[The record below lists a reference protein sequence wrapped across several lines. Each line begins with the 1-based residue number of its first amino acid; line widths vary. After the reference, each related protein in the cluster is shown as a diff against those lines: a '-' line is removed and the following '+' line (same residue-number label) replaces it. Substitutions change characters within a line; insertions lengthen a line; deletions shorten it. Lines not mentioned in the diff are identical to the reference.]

1 MYALVNNKIYVCEP
15 TPAMLEWCRIY
26 LTISNPDYEKKAQ
39 MGLWTGNI
47 PRQFQLYE
55 KTDKYIA
62 VPFGCL
68 HKIHEAFPEMP
79 MRSRI
84 RPLERVDYDSH
95 INLYDYQ
102 ENAAQ
107 AILAAKNGILVMPCG
122 AGKTI
127 AGLEAVARIGMKT
140 LWLTHT
146 QDLMMQ
152 SMFRAKAVLGVDTS
166 SYGTITGGK
175 VNIGRGITFATVHT
189 MCKIDLT
196 PYRDEWG
203 CIVTDEC
210 LPGETLIDTSTG
222 KKELKNLCVDDL
234 ITSYNVIS
242 GKIENKHVTHV
253 FKNKAHDIVT
263 VKLKN
268 GEKIVCTKNHPILT
282 PRREWMPAERLTNDD
297 YVLRLVWRTSG
308 NGHNAKHVQIQNV
321 KTRIL
326 LLLKGVLGKR
336 RTKKSCLDRGTQ
348 NESVRNDVRYKS
360 KICKRSNEAKQSD
373 EKIRSSRKSIKT
385 FKRYWI
391 SSKNKRRKRNRTNS
405 SAENYDACA
414 CRQRFGRSCRISDSN
429 KNEKRFWI
437 SNLLQGGYWNSGR
450 DACGGS
456 GRELSLFNRSAETG
470 SKKRAVLEWVRVDG
484 IAIQKQTSDGTFGGL
499 CPDGYVYNIEVEDNN
514 NYFANGILVHNCHH
528 AVGSP
533 TKAMQFYKVLNAL
546 SCRYKIGLT
555 ATPKRADGME
565 RTMYALLGD
574 VAHEVTREEVA
585 HTTCPVEVVQIET
598 GYQPNVDVVLCG
610 DGTISY
616 ASLVRDLTE
625 NRERFDAV
633 RNIVEDCAKK
643 GSVLVLA
650 SRVDYLQRL
659 NDAFSGK
666 SRCLSG
672 AGNSKAA
679 KEERKSALKALN
691 DGEIDAL
698 FASYQLAKEG
708 LDVPG
713 LRYVVFATPEKDPT
727 TVVQSAGRV
736 ARRCE
741 GKDHGTVIDLVDDF
755 GMYRGWARKREVI
768 YVKKLGYEL
777 K

>member
-1 MYALVNNKIYVCEP
+1 MQAEVREKIYIVDP

-26 LTISNPDYEKKAQ
+26 LIVSNPDYEKKARI
-39 MGLWTGNI
+39 GLWTGNI
-47 PRQFQLYE
+47 PKQFQLYE

-62 VPFGCL
+62 IPFGCL
-68 HKIHEAFPEMP
+68 HKIHETFPEMP
-79 MRSRI
+79 MRSHI
-84 RPLERVDYDSH
+84 RPLERVEYDSH

-102 ENAAQ
+102 ENAVQ

-122 AGKTI
+122 AGKTQT
-127 AGLEAVARIGMKT
+127 ALETVARIGMKT

-146 QDLMMQ
+146 QDLMLQ
-152 SMFRAKAVLGVDTS
+152 SMLRAKAVLGVDAS

-175 VNIGRGITFATVHT
+175 VNIGRGITFATVQT

-203 CIVTDEC
+203 CIVTDE
-210 LPGETLIDTSTG
+210 S
-222 KKELKNLCVDDL
+222 
-234 ITSYNVIS
+234 
-242 GKIENKHVTHV
+242 
-253 FKNKAHDIVT
+253 
-263 VKLKN
+263 
-268 GEKIVCTKNHPILT
+268 
-282 PRREWMPAERLTNDD
+282 
-297 YVLRLVWRTSG
+297 
-308 NGHNAKHVQIQNV
+308 
-321 KTRIL
+321 
-326 LLLKGVLGKR
+326 
-336 RTKKSCLDRGTQ
+336 
-348 NESVRNDVRYKS
+348 
-360 KICKRSNEAKQSD
+360 
-373 EKIRSSRKSIKT
+373 
-385 FKRYWI
+385 
-391 SSKNKRRKRNRTNS
+391 
-405 SAENYDACA
+405 
-414 CRQRFGRSCRISDSN
+414 
-429 KNEKRFWI
+429 
-437 SNLLQGGYWNSGR
+437 
-450 DACGGS
+450 
-456 GRELSLFNRSAETG
+456 
-470 SKKRAVLEWVRVDG
+470 
-484 IAIQKQTSDGTFGGL
+484 
-499 CPDGYVYNIEVEDNN
+499 
-514 NYFANGILVHNCHH
+514 HH

-533 TKAMQFYKVLNAL
+533 TKAMQFYKVLSSL

-585 HTTCPVEVVQIET
+585 HTTCPVEVVRVET

-616 ASLVRDLTE
+616 ANLVRDLTE
-625 NRERFDAV
+625 NKERFEV
-633 RNIVEDCAKK
+633 VLEVIEDCAKR

-679 KEERKSALKALN
+679 KDERKSALKALN
-691 DGEIDAL
+691 DGEIEVL
-698 FASYQLAKEG
+698 FATFQLAKEG

-741 GKDHGTVIDLVDDF
+741 GKERGTVVDLVDDF
-755 GMYRGWARKREVI
+755 GMYRGWAVKRESI
-768 YVKKLGYEL
+768 YVKKLGYKL